1 MRERGFLERELCVH
15 DLLNMKHDD
24 RFITL
29 SETDT
34 VQAAFK
40 MMKDYD
46 ISQLPVMREGE
57 MVGSITETAVLSYL
71 LENPMNHAEQTVAAI
86 MGAPFPLVEE
96 DLPFSQLSK
105 YVDRTIPA
113 VIAKDKAGTLHI
125 LTQYDIIR
133 AV

>member
-1 MRERGFLERELCVH
+1 
-15 DLLNMKHDD
+15 
-24 RFITL
+24 
-29 SETDT
+29 
-34 VQAAFK
+34 
-40 MMKDYD
+40 
-46 ISQLPVMREGE
+46 MREGE